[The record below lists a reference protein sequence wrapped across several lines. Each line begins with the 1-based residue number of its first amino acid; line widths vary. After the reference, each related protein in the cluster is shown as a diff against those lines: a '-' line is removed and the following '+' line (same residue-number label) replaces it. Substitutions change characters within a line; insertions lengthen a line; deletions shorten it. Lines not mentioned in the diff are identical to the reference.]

1 MPSPYDHRS
10 HALNLPFSSPSEDTE
25 LLDETSEDDGEVCR
39 KAKLRWTDGSGLCMG
54 MEGTADWSM
63 AAGGLGVGV
72 TMFPVFKV
80 IKLSEVCDVTM
91 FSGKILKTCS
101 RAK

>member
-1 MPSPYDHRS
+1 
-10 HALNLPFSSPSEDTE
+10 
-25 LLDETSEDDGEVCR
+25 
-39 KAKLRWTDGSGLCMG
+39 MG